1 MATSD
6 QHRHARMAT
15 TPTIHMRVRRMA
27 IMARDGLQAASSSA
41 QARGFTALTDVA
53 MVSTDAVDT
62 AITVVVA
69 MVTMVAAITVVV
81 AMVTMVAATTD
92 RAHTTRAVAMV
103 MVGGTHAP
111 QSVAFMVADADKRP
125 ELL

>member
-6 QHRHARMAT
+6 QHRHARTAT
-15 TPTIHMRVRRMA
+15 THIIHMRVRPMA
-27 IMARDGLQAASSSA
+27 IMARDGLQVASSSA
-41 QARGFTALTDVA
+41 QARGITALTDLA

-62 AITVVVA
+62 ATTAAVDTALTAGVA
-69 MVTMVAAITVVV
+69 MVTMA
-81 AMVTMVAATTD
+81 AATTD

-103 MVGGTHAP
+103 MVGDTHAP
-111 QSVAFMVADADKRP
+111 QSAAFMGADADKRP